1 MDRGSK
7 ATLPLTIPR
16 RVFKSSAKDS
26 TRRSVGITFHGGP
39 RGSSAARASPTT
51 RAFGGDKPLAW
62 PWPGHALTSL
72 WPGRGLATPCAALA
86 WPWTWLGPALALDL
100 AWPWHCH
107 AFGPRVQWPAIPCLS
122 CTFGFSLLG
131 QGKAG
136 YTFGFSF
143 LGQGRAGYTFCLG
156 PALHWSW
163 SWSWSWTWPWT
174 PPALHGLGIAMPCL
188 GCGWPV
194 FSFLGQGKAGYTLG
208 LDSSSTV
215 AFP

>member
-1 MDRGSK
+1 MMIIFPVFLIKTRVLFLLND
-7 ATLPLTIPR
+7 IPR
-16 RVFKSSAKDS
+16 PSHA
-26 TRRSVGITFHGGP
+26 
-39 RGSSAARASPTT
+39 
-51 RAFGGDKPLAW
+51 L
-62 PWPGHALTSL
+62 PWPCH
-72 WPGRGLATPCAALA
+72 GLATM
-86 WPWTWLGPALALDL
+86 ALALDL
-100 AWPWHCH
+100 AWPGHCH

-131 QGKAG
+131 AG

-156 PALHWSW
+156 PALR
-163 SWSWSWTWPWT
+163 WSWSWTWPWT

>member
-1 MDRGSK
+1 MIIFPVFLIKTRVLFLLND
-7 ATLPLTIPR
+7 IPR
-16 RVFKSSAKDS
+16 PSHA
-26 TRRSVGITFHGGP
+26 
-39 RGSSAARASPTT
+39 
-51 RAFGGDKPLAW
+51 L
-62 PWPGHALTSL
+62 PWPCH
-72 WPGRGLATPCAALA
+72 GLATM
-86 WPWTWLGPALALDL
+86 ALALDL
-100 AWPWHCH
+100 AWPGHCH

-156 PALHWSW
+156 PALRWSW
-163 SWSWSWTWPWT
+163 SWLELDLALD
-174 PPALHGLGIAMPCL
+174 PALHGLGIAMPCL